1 MFSLCFVLIYFIY
14 GSFRSQSSDVPAK
27 HSLVLCVF
35 IILMNILNR
44 RAWNSTFVFY
54 IESVNDSISF
64 SLYLALYHFSQTVDF
79 KAWICLHIYSGK
91 VRCIQRLKL
100 CIKIKTHHCTTI
112 GKRGWG
118 AASMKLSIFK
128 TESRKLRRVLYCNFF
143 HGFQMAALKP
153 SAHSQWPVL
162 AQIINHQTTAA
173 TPSVQTVAK
182 LLLQDSEALRN
193 DAHSTN
199 MMNDFGFVRCRE
211 SAYNYNKLRA
221 SIAKVII
228 SGHS

>member
-1 MFSLCFVLIYFIY
+1 MPTYLLWQGKVH
-14 GSFRSQSSDVPAK
+14 AK
-27 HSLVLCVF
+27 AKTMHK
-35 IILMNILNR
+35 NK
-44 RAWNSTFVFY
+44 
-54 IESVNDSISF
+54 DP
-64 SLYLALYHFSQTVDF
+64 SLYHYR
-79 KAWICLHIYSGK
+79 KAG
-91 VRCIQRLKL
+91 
-100 CIKIKTHHCTTI
+100 
-112 GKRGWG
+112 
-118 AASMKLSIFK
+118 ASMKLSIFK
-128 TESRKLRRVLYCNFF
+128 TEIQKASESTLLQLF

-228 SGHS
+228 SGRS